1 MKPTGSNFSCK
12 DLHSKKKS
20 CTVYEFHNILLS
32 LYSDFRSG
40 SDVS

>member
-20 CTVYEFHNILLS
+20 CTVYEFPNILIDN
-32 LYSDFRSG
+32 YTPNY
-40 SDVS
+40 